1 MAAGPPGAAASA
13 GLFLVPQAQVA
24 TDALAWLCRTSASDW
39 SDWPCGESDRQRPSA
54 ASPRRAQAHGGR
66 GAAPGQSPSEG
77 KACELEPKPV
87 PAQTGQG
94 LRQPPCAWPPALPPT
109 RSAARSSL
117 QDETTRPWRETMET
131 MSRFAKN
138 KVLGRGTAAASS
150 RETQTQRDRER
161 QTDREVGAPR
171 TPALLR
177 PTSHGAWALAR
188 TASDHPVA
196 APWSALNRAHRG
208 GARPA
213 PAPPSLLSH
222 WLAGH
227 LGHRSGRPPSV
238 PKGGKASCAERP
250 PPGAGLPRGHP
261 GAGPTRP
268 RPVWPGPCQLAA
280 RPRRPSAPWE
290 PSVLGQ
296 CRWESRACP
305 SKTTAGLTVL
315 STGNGHSCLGSSSF
329 CPCSLR
335 KGDTTEGQPRAALME
350 DTEPGRAQGTLGARW
365 GPAQVGRGDPG
376 ATAHW
381 PWDAAVTQQA
391 GVAVGSVRV
400 RQ

>member
-39 SDWPCGESDRQRPSA
+39 SDWPFGESDRQRPSA

-150 RETQTQRDRER
+150 RETQRHRETENDRRTGRSEH
-161 QTDREVGAPR
+161 DRR
-171 TPALLR
+171 TGR
-177 PTSHGAWALAR
+177 SEHDGQGGR
-188 TASDHPVA
+188 STAHTC
-196 APWSALNRAHRG
+196 
-208 GARPA
+208 
-213 PAPPSLLSH
+213 PAPPHFPRRLGLGTHGLGPPSGGPVVSTKQSPPRRCPPSAGTPQPPLP
-222 WLAGH
+222 LAG
-227 LGHRSGRPPSV
+227 GS
-238 PKGGKASCAERP
+238 
-250 PPGAGLPRGHP
+250 PGTPLRE
-261 GAGPTRP
+261 
-268 RPVWPGPCQLAA
+268 AA
-280 RPRRPSAPWE
+280 
-290 PSVLGQ
+290 
-296 CRWESRACP
+296 
-305 SKTTAGLTVL
+305 
-315 STGNGHSCLGSSSF
+315 
-329 CPCSLR
+329 
-335 KGDTTEGQPRAALME
+335 
-350 DTEPGRAQGTLGARW
+350 LGAR
-365 GPAQVGRGDPG
+365 GREGQLCG
-376 ATAHW
+376 APPTQGR
-381 PWDAAVTQQA
+381 AA
-391 GVAVGSVRV
+391 
-400 RQ
+400 